1 METIAIDNP
10 KRRCIQLV
18 AADADADADEDED
31 EDRVLFVVAR
41 TRTPFHVLIVDY
53 RPSSSLIEV
62 MTKDKVV

>member
-18 AADADADADEDED
+18 AADADADADED